1 MKWKVNRWCLFSP
14 IAVLLVSQLAM
25 ANPVKSVQSLIRAR
39 CISCHSAADPSGD
52 VNLQLMRSGRQMRAS
67 ADLIDRMINAISD
80 STMPPEDAESLDD
93 DTRQRFV
100 AALKEVLRQAD
111 LDGNP
116 TRSGVARLNRFQYN
130 NTVKDLFQLF

>member
-1 MKWKVNRWCLFSP
+1 
-14 IAVLLVSQLAM
+14 
-25 ANPVKSVQSLIRAR
+25 
-39 CISCHSAADPSGD
+39 
-52 VNLQLMRSGRQMRAS
+52 MRAS

-100 AALKEVLRQAD
+100 AALKEVLRQAA

-116 TRSGVARLNRFQYN
+116 PRSGVARLNRGEGTISAKPGSIRSAGETDDPF
-130 NTVKDLFQLF
+130 VAVLAIR